1 MFSNRSN
8 SIINLKPELKICN
21 VITTADLKQLVDIT
35 RFNKFQWGLYD
46 LEYYGGR
53 VGYIKD
59 VTMKGRVTIFQSG
72 KMISTGANSIKQ
84 SIEQLKDSMTL
95 MNRNEL
101 IESISLN
108 PIVRNVVA
116 TLNIG
121 KKLNL
126 EVLDGNLSRSR
137 YVPTQFPG

>member
-1 MFSNRSN
+1 
-8 SIINLKPELKICN
+8 
-21 VITTADLKQLVDIT
+21 
-35 RFNKFQWGLYD
+35 
-46 LEYYGGR
+46 
-53 VGYIKD
+53 
-59 VTMKGRVTIFQSG
+59 
-72 KMISTGANSIKQ
+72 MISTGTNSIKQ

-95 MNRNEL
+95 LNRNEL

-126 EVLDGNLSRSR
+126 EVLGGNLSRSR
-137 YVPTQFPG
+137 YLPTQFPGLIFRIPNLSTILIFSSGKMVITGAKSEEELMESAKIIHKIVEKPTYF